1 MDTWPKWSQKNSP
14 PIPGGLY
21 PNPKWDPHPQLTK
34 SNAPDISKEAVPKL
48 EVPAGQ
54 PAAGS
59 QSLGG
64 PTLLEQPLTNPLE
77 EGKTLATPKD
87 MAPKLLKP
95 AQDSIHAPLN
105 LEVHPVHDADPGN
118 LNSGEPMG
126 VLKPN
131 VPSFPSTIGGLGDI
145 LKVPGIE
152 GPKAHEAHDDRIST
166 ISEESSLDLS
176 MVMAGVKGTRPD
188 PATIE
193 GAAGVMQTGGTIK
206 HLANMGSNSPLFM

>member
-1 MDTWPKWSQKNSP
+1 MDKWPKWSKKNSP

-34 SNAPDISKEAVPKL
+34 SNVPDISKATVPKL

-54 PAAGS
+54 PPAGS
-59 QSLGG
+59 RSLEG
-64 PTLLEQPLTNPLE
+64 PTLLEQPLANPPQ

-87 MAPKLLKP
+87 MGPKLLKP
-95 AQDSIHAPLN
+95 VQDSIHAPLN

-118 LNSGEPMG
+118 LNSGQLMG

-131 VPSFPSTIGGLGDI
+131 VPSFPSAAPGLGDI
-145 LKVPGIE
+145 LQVPGIE
-152 GPKAHEAHDDRIST
+152 GPKAHEAHDDTIST
-166 ISEESSLDLS
+166 VSEELDLS
-176 MVMAGVKGTRPD
+176 MVMAGVKGIHPD
-188 PATIE
+188 HATIE